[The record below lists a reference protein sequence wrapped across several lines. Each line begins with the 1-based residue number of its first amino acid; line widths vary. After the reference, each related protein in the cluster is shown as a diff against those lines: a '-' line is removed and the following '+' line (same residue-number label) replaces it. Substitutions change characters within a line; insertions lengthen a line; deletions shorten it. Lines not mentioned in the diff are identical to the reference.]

1 MSSNAKIGGK
11 IVLDGASKYNSDLK
25 QIQQNL
31 TLLRSEMKVCNTQ
44 YATSANSVEALSKKQ
59 EIYSKEIEQVGKKIK
74 TYADAIEEQKNKQN
88 QAAQNI
94 ELYSG
99 KLETAKQKLEALEKS
114 GSATNEEL
122 EEQKQVVGDLEKK
135 LEEANGQYTSSET
148 AIKRFSTAQNN
159 AQAELNKLNGE
170 LNQNDKYLDE
180 AKSSADGCATSIDQ
194 YGNEI
199 DEAGKKTSDFG
210 EIVKGSLTVDA
221 IEAGLKALVNGI
233 KQVAEFSYDAG
244 ASFEASMSKVQAIS
258 GATGADLDELTAKAK
273 EMGATTMFSAT
284 EAADALQYMAMAGWK
299 ADEMISGLPAIM
311 DLAAASGENLATVS
325 DIVTDDL
332 TAFGLSAEDAGH
344 FADVLAAASS
354 NANTNVSMMGE
365 TFKYAGAT
373 AGAMGYDIEDLAVA
387 TGLMA
392 NAGIKASN
400 AGTALRSIITRMAKP
415 TKESQAAMDKFGV
428 SLDDGQGHMYS
439 FMEIM
444 EKLRDGFSGL
454 TEAEKAQY
462 AAMLAGKTGM
472 SGLLAVVNASESDF
486 QKLVGSIENCNGAAK
501 EMADVMQDN
510 LKGKITILQ
519 SALEGLGIS
528 VYDVFSDDLKTGVEA
543 ATGAIDRLH
552 DSVENG
558 DIGVSLNKMSDALG
572 NMIENAV
579 ELGED
584 VLPVLI
590 DAFTWILDHGA
601 TVAGT
606 IAGIMAFKT
615 TMDVAAGAV
624 AAFNA
629 VCAANPYV
637 LLAAGIAALSGALIG
652 LIADTAKANEAV
664 EEINE
669 HYGKLNQSIDDY
681 CKKSDEKKASLEAEE
696 KASMKLVDELAELQ
710 SKTHLTSEEQVRQKA
725 IIDELNTQYPDLN
738 LAIDDQT
745 GKLNMSTDAIRNNID
760 ALLEQSKALA
770 AQEDMVEIAKKL
782 YDAEKQVAD
791 IEKQQEE
798 TMKEVSEAR
807 QQAVDELE
815 EYGRVT
821 DETQEKVT
829 AATENQEAYAQQLQ
843 ETQNNIEELTERYQ
857 TAADYVSEAN
867 EQMVEST
874 GEATD
879 QLAESWQELSDEQ
892 QEELD
897 KMVQDIDEFS
907 GAFSRMA
914 TEASVSL
921 AEMNS
926 NLEHN
931 AQAMNDYAENI
942 HKAMDL
948 AAASTDVNT
957 KDIVNYLISMG
968 TDGAAELAEFVK
980 AAETNSKEYDE
991 ILQNWADFEAA
1002 QNETEEAL
1010 REWNLGMNDGY
1021 SQIKKDTKTFQDDMV
1036 KDQEDFHETELD
1048 NADQFKEDYTTMAT
1062 ETQQSHAE
1070 ATLAEQETVT
1080 DAYETVSQAAV
1091 DTATETLGIRD
1102 GRSDVFYDMG
1112 ITVDESLADGIDVGS
1127 SQVEGAMQRMCE
1139 RVVDSVDISGLTD
1152 RIDAALAEAVDRAE
1166 ATFG

>member
-1 MSSNAKIGGK
+1 MSGNAKIGGK
-11 IVLDGASKYNSDLK
+11 IVLEGASKYNSDLK
-25 QIQQNL
+25 EIKQNL

-44 YATSANSVEALSKKQ
+44 YASSANSVEALSKKQ

-74 TYADAIEEQKNKQN
+74 TYADAIEEQKNKQS

-94 ELYSG
+94 ETYSG
-99 KLETAKQKLEALEKS
+99 KLETARQKLEALEKS
-114 GSATNEEL
+114 GNATNEEL
-122 EEQKQVVGDLEKK
+122 EEQKQVVGELEKK
-135 LEEANGQYTSSET
+135 LEEANGEYTSSEN

-159 AQAELNKLNGE
+159 AQAELNKLNSE

-180 AKSSADGCATSIDQ
+180 AKNSADGCATSIDQ

-233 KQVAEFSYDAG
+233 KQVAEFSYEAG

-258 GATGADLDELTAKAK
+258 GATGAELDALTAKAK

-284 EAADALQYMAMAGWK
+284 ESADALQYMAMAGWK
-299 ADEMISGLPAIM
+299 ASDMISGLPAIM
-311 DLAAASGENLATVS
+311 NLAAASGENLATVS

-332 TAFGLSAEDAGH
+332 TAFGLTAEDASH

-354 NANTNVSMMGE
+354 NANTNVSLMGE

-373 AGAMGYDIEDLAVA
+373 AGAMGYTIEDLAVA

-400 AGTALRSIITRMAKP
+400 AGTALRSVITRMSKP
-415 TKESQAAMDKFGV
+415 TKESQTAMDALGI
-428 SLDDGQGHMYS
+428 SLTDNQGNMYS
-439 FMEIM
+439 FMQVM
-444 EKLRDGFSGL
+444 EKMRSSFAGL

-472 SGLLAVVNASESDF
+472 SGLLAVVNASEADF
-486 QKLVGSIENCNGAAK
+486 EKLSGAIDNCNGAAK
-501 EMADVMQDN
+501 DMANIMQDN
-510 LKGKITILQ
+510 LKGKVTILQ
-519 SALEGLGIS
+519 SALEALGIS

-543 ATGAIDRLH
+543 ATSAIDRLH

-558 DIGVSLNKMSDALG
+558 DIGVSLNKMSDAMG
-572 NMIENAV
+572 DMIKNAV
-579 ELGED
+579 ELGEG

-590 DAFTWILDHGA
+590 DAFTWIIDHGGM
-601 TVAGT
+601 VAGT
-606 IAGIMAFKT
+606 IAGILAFKT

-637 LLAAGIAALSGALIG
+637 LVAAGIAALSGALIG
-652 LIADTAKANEAV
+652 LIADTAKANESV
-664 EEINE
+664 EDINDR
-669 HYGKLNQSIDDY
+669 YGKLNNTIDEHIR
-681 CKKSDEKKASLEAEE
+681 KSDENKASLEAEGT
-696 KASMKLVDELAELQ
+696 ASMKLVDELAELQ
-710 SKTHLTSEEQVRQKA
+710 SKTRLTAEEQTRQKA
-725 IIDELNTQYPDLN
+725 IIDQLNAQYPNLN
-738 LAIDDQT
+738 LMIDNQT
-745 GKLNMSTDAIRNNID
+745 GKLNMSTDAIRDNIS
-760 ALLEQSKALA
+760 AMLEQSKAMA
-770 AQEDMVEIAKKL
+770 AQEDMVQIAKDL
-782 YDAEKQVAD
+782 YEAEKQLAD

-798 TMKEVSEAR
+798 TMQAVSEAR
-807 QQAVDELE
+807 QQAVTELE

-821 DETQEKVT
+821 DETQEKIT
-829 AATENQEAYAQQLQ
+829 AATENQEAYAQKLRD
-843 ETQNNIEELTERYQ
+843 TQNDITELTDRYQ
-857 TAADYVSEAN
+857 SAADYVAEAN
-867 EQMVEST
+867 GRMVESASGT
-874 GEATD
+874 TD
-879 QLAESWQELSDEQ
+879 QVLEEWQQLDDEQ
-892 QEELD
+892 QKELD

-914 TEASVSL
+914 DVASISL
-921 AEMNS
+921 SEMND

-931 AQAMNDYAENI
+931 AQAMNEYAENI
-942 HKAMDL
+942 HRAMDL
-948 AAASTDVNT
+948 AAASTDTNT

-991 ILQNWADFEAA
+991 ILQNWADFEKA
-1002 QNETEEAL
+1002 QNETTQAL
-1010 REWNLGMNDGY
+1010 RDWNLGMNSGY
-1021 SQIKKDTKTFQDDMV
+1021 SDIKTDTKTFQDDMT
-1036 KDQEDFHETELD
+1036 KSQEDFHKTELD

-1062 ETQQSHAE
+1062 ETQQSHAD

-1080 DAYETVSQAAV
+1080 DAYDTVAQAAI
-1091 DTATETLGIRD
+1091 DATTTTLGISG
-1102 GRSDVFYDMG
+1102 GRSSVFYDIG
-1112 ITVDESLADGIDVGS
+1112 TAVDATMAQAIDDGS
-1127 SQVEGAMQRMCE
+1127 SLVEGAVERMCE
-1139 RVVDSVDISGLTD
+1139 RVVDRVDISGLTD
-1152 RIDAALAEAVDRAE
+1152 RIDAKLAEAADRAE